1 MYPPGMSNKR
11 FSDYSD
17 KYIIKRI
24 LRHYEVL
31 KEFVY
36 KNANYELADILIDID
51 NAIDKCDLSPGERNR
66 ILLWREGYTET
77 EVAQLEGIAQQ
88 TVHASII
95 NACLKISNLLK

>member
-1 MYPPGMSNKR
+1 MYPPGMLNKR

-51 NAIDKCDLSPGERNR
+51 NAIDKCDLSPSERNR
-66 ILLWREGYTET
+66 ILLWRKGYTES
-77 EVAQLEGIAQQ
+77 EVAQLECVARQALH
-88 TVHASII
+88 VSVD
-95 NACLKISNLLK
+95 NACTKVSDFLK